1 MRRRQTTFSGR
12 RMGRTGPHGPG
23 VDGSVAV
30 ELGLSAPMLVI
41 LAVGI
46 VDLGN
51 WFNFNQALEAATR
64 IGAEYAERGFQLPTD
79 GAGAGLRRCPPIA
92 QRLFRTR
99 SPARWHSSLPST
111 CQLFPWTSTA
121 GARVVQILTYKPCL
135 GTPATRTRPLLAP
148 PVPTGFLSRSA
159 LLNHLVR

>member
-1 MRRRQTTFSGR
+1 
-12 RMGRTGPHGPG
+12 MGRTGPHGPG

-79 GAGAGLRRCPPIA
+79 GWLGRGYG
-92 QRLFRTR
+92 
-99 SPARWHSSLPST
+99 
-111 CQLFPWTSTA
+111 
-121 GARVVQILTYKPCL
+121 GARRLHNGCSEHGHQLDGIRPCPQRANCFP
-135 GTPATRTRPLLAP
+135 GRLLQEP
-148 PVPTGFLSRSA
+148 G
-159 LLNHLVR
+159 